1 MRPIKH
7 PYLPIYYLSV
17 VLGLLL
23 LAGCSDK
30 KTVPIY
36 NTPEYKQIERKLNA
50 VADTTDLKH
59 WLQVYRQSGNRMGE
73 SIVLQRLGRAYRVDN
88 QFGRAILT
96 HKQGLAVADSIC
108 DTMEIVNTLNEMGT
122 NYRRLGAMYLAT
134 SSMTLGLGYCQQ
146 WSDTTAAAFKSQ
158 LKILNGLG
166 KIYYTIRN
174 YKVADYYFR
183 RSLAGETKL
192 GSAYGMALNY
202 SDIGRVFRAQ
212 NNLDSAQ
219 YYFQKSMEQKRLI
232 NDEVGMALIHIE
244 YGGLYEDRGD
254 YAQATAEYDKAYITL
269 MAHSDR
275 YLRLWSCISLA
286 RVYIKRQMT
295 ATAIEYLQEAKMT
308 ADEINSPGDR
318 SQIALLYYQIYRK
331 SGNTAKALA
340 AYVDYKNWNDTVM
353 NLEKLGDIQ
362 NVQIDELMADNT
374 RKLNYV
380 RKDMERMRKQQ
391 ESGWLVFTVIMITMI
406 VLLAF
411 SYYLLRIRT
420 RTLTAY
426 REFRDARV
434 RFFANISHELRT
446 PVTIIQSAGNS
457 IESQTD
463 NQQIRDEVS
472 QLQEASHRLLHLVD
486 SVVDITNISIRP
498 VDEAP
503 WCHDDIVGYVR
514 MLVEAY
520 RHEAEKRQI
529 RLVVTS
535 KRNKIEADF
544 VPDYIDKILGNLLT
558 DMLHFAYNMSDLYI
572 SMSVEK
578 RMLRLELKDRGQ
590 GMPPEVVKD
599 LLKPYDSKNTSE
611 IYMHVGLNLQ
621 AVQAAIKAMGGDIK
635 LKSKLGEYA
644 QFIITIPLRHGDH
657 DYPRLT
663 EQKTLH
669 TPAAPSA
676 ADTDMPIVVDDDA
689 DNKPRILIVEES
701 VQVARYV
708 ADQLKNHYKVFFA
721 SNGEDGLHKISI
733 AAPDLII
740 TDGVLPVMDGYQLC
754 KGVRAQAATCH
765 IPIVMVS
772 SDSSVQGRMKSFQ
785 AGADAFLLKPFRADE
800 LLVRVRLLLQ
810 QRRMLRD
817 KYAGSVPVVD
827 EADGQAEA
835 TARTP
840 DFIDEVQQY
849 VDSRIGEGDVDLA
862 DLAARF
868 GVTRATF
875 TRKVKQHTGLTSA
888 AYITSRR
895 IRKACQLLQTA
906 DMTVAQVAEACGYS
920 DTAYFIM
927 VFRKSMNKTPK
938 QYKDEWLKP

>member
-17 VLGLLL
+17 VVGLLL
-23 LAGCSDK
+23 LVGCSDK

-73 SIVLQRLGRAYRVDN
+73 SIVLRRLGRAYRVDN

-391 ESGWLVFTVIMITMI
+391 ESGWLVFTLIMVGMI

-486 SVVDITNISIRP
+486 SVVDITNISIKP

-544 VPDYIDKILGNLLT
+544 VPDFVDKILGNLLT
-558 DMLHFAYNMSDLYI
+558 DMLRFAYNQSDLYI

-635 LKSKLGEYA
+635 LKSKQGEYA
-644 QFIITIPLRHGDH
+644 QFIVTIPLRHGDH

-669 TPAAPSA
+669 TPAALSP
-676 ADTDMPIVVDDDA
+676 ADADMPPVVEADA

-721 SNGEDGLHKISI
+721 SNGEDGLHKINI

-754 KGVRAQAATCH
+754 QAVRAQAATCH
-765 IPIVMVS
+765 IPVVMVS

-817 KYAGSVPVVD
+817 KYAGSAPVVD
-827 EADGQAEA
+827 EADGQAE
-835 TARTP
+835 TTDRTP

-849 VDSRIGEGDVDLA
+849 VDSHIGEGDVDLA
-862 DLAARF
+862 DLAAHF

>member
-17 VLGLLL
+17 VVGLLL

-50 VADTTDLKH
+50 VADTTELKH

-73 SIVLQRLGRAYRVDN
+73 SIVLRRLGRAYRVDN

-96 HKQGLAVADSIC
+96 HKQGLAMADSIC

-174 YKVADYYFR
+174 YKAADYYFR
-183 RSLAGETKL
+183 RSLAGEIKL

-219 YYFQKSMEQKRLI
+219 YYFQKSMEQKRLL

-244 YGGLYEDRGD
+244 YGGLYEDRGN

-275 YLRLWSCISLA
+275 YLRLWSCINLA

-391 ESGWLVFTVIMITMI
+391 ESGWLVFTLIMVGMI

-544 VPDYIDKILGNLLT
+544 VPDYVDKILGNLLT

-644 QFIITIPLRHGDH
+644 QFIVTIPLRHGDH

-663 EQKTLH
+663 EQNTLH

-765 IPIVMVS
+765 IPVVMVS

-817 KYAGSVPVVD
+817 KYAGSAPVVD
-827 EADGQAEA
+827 EADGQAE
-835 TARTP
+835 TTDRTP

>member
-73 SIVLQRLGRAYRVDN
+73 SIVLRRLGRAYRVDN

-146 WSDTTAAAFKSQ
+146 WSDTTAEAFKSQ

-183 RSLAGETKL
+183 RSLAGEIKL
-192 GSAYGMALNY
+192 GSAYGMGLNY

-219 YYFQKSMEQKRLI
+219 YYFQKSMEQKQLL

-391 ESGWLVFTVIMITMI
+391 ESGWLVFTLIMVGMI

-558 DMLHFAYNMSDLYI
+558 DMLRFAYNQSDLYI

-599 LLKPYDSKNTSE
+599 LLKPYDSNNTSE

-644 QFIITIPLRHGDH
+644 QFIVTIPLRHGDH

-721 SNGEDGLHKISI
+721 SNGEDGLHKINI

-765 IPIVMVS
+765 IPVVMVS

-817 KYAGSVPVVD
+817 KYAGSAPVVD
-827 EADGQAEA
+827 EADGQAE
-835 TARTP
+835 TTDRTP

>member
-73 SIVLQRLGRAYRVDN
+73 SIVLRRLGRAYRVDN

-108 DTMEIVNTLNEMGT
+108 DTMEIVNTLNELGT

-174 YKVADYYFR
+174 YKVALDYFR
-183 RSLAGETKL
+183 RSLAGEIKL
-192 GSAYGMALNY
+192 GSAFGMALNY

-219 YYFQKSMEQKRLI
+219 FYFQKFMEQKQLV
-232 NDEVGMALIHIE
+232 NNEVGMALIRIE

-254 YAQATAEYDKAYITL
+254 YAKATAEYDKAYITL

-275 YLRLWSCISLA
+275 YLRLRSCISLA

-380 RKDMERMRKQQ
+380 RKDMDRMRKQQ
-391 ESGWLVFTVIMITMI
+391 ESGWLVFTLIMVGMI
-406 VLLAF
+406 VLLSF

-420 RTLTAY
+420 RRLAAY
-426 REFRDARV
+426 REFRKARE

-472 QLQEASHRLLHLVD
+472 QLQEASHRLLHLID
-486 SVVDITNISIRP
+486 RVVDITNISIKP
-498 VDEAP
+498 VDEAQ

-520 RHEAEKRQI
+520 RHEAAKRQI

-544 VPDYIDKILGNLLT
+544 VPDYVDKILGNLLT
-558 DMLHFAYNMSDLYI
+558 DMLHFAYNQSDLYI
-572 SMSVEK
+572 SMSIER

-590 GMPPEVVKD
+590 GMSPEVVKD
-599 LLKPYDSKNTSE
+599 LLNPYDSKNTSE

-621 AVQAAIKAMGGDIK
+621 AVQAAIRAMGGDIK
-635 LKSKLGEYA
+635 LNSKLGEYA

-669 TPAAPSA
+669 TPAALFP
-676 ADTDMPIVVDDDA
+676 ADADMPPVVEADA

-740 TDGVLPVMDGYQLC
+740 TDGVLPVVDGYQLC
-754 KGVRAQAATCH
+754 EGVRAQAATCH

-772 SDSSVQGRMKSFQ
+772 SDSSVQGRMKGFQ
-785 AGADAFLLKPFRADE
+785 AGADAYLLKPFRADE
-800 LLVRVRLLLQ
+800 LLVRVSLLLR

-827 EADGQAEA
+827 DADGQAE
-835 TARTP
+835 TTDRTP

-895 IRKACQLLQTA
+895 IRKACELLQTA

>member
-17 VLGLLL
+17 VVGLLL
-23 LAGCSDK
+23 LVGCSDK

-73 SIVLQRLGRAYRVDN
+73 SIVLRRLGRAYRVDN

-146 WSDTTAAAFKSQ
+146 WSDTTAEAFKSQ

-166 KIYYTIRN
+166 KIYFTIRN
-174 YKVADYYFR
+174 YKVADHYFR
-183 RSLAGETKL
+183 RSLAGEIKL
-192 GSAYGMALNY
+192 GSAFGMGLNY

-219 YYFQKSMEQKRLI
+219 YYFQKSMEQKQLL

-254 YAQATAEYDKAYITL
+254 YALATAEYDKAYITL

-374 RKLNYV
+374 RKLSYV

-391 ESGWLVFTVIMITMI
+391 ESGWLVFTVITITMI

-411 SYYLLRIRT
+411 FYYLLRIRT

-472 QLQEASHRLLHLVD
+472 QLQEASHRLLHLID
-486 SVVDITNISIRP
+486 SVVDITNISIKP
-498 VDEAP
+498 VDEAQ

-520 RHEAEKRQI
+520 RHEAAKRQI

-544 VPDYIDKILGNLLT
+544 VPDYVDKILGNLLT
-558 DMLHFAYNMSDLYI
+558 DMLHFAYNQSDLYI
-572 SMSVEK
+572 SMSIER

-590 GMPPEVVKD
+590 GMSPEVVKD
-599 LLKPYDSKNTSE
+599 LLNPYDSKNTSE

-621 AVQAAIKAMGGDIK
+621 AVQAAIRAMGGDIK
-635 LKSKLGEYA
+635 LKSKQGEYT

-669 TPAAPSA
+669 TPAALSP
-676 ADTDMPIVVDDDA
+676 ADADMPPVVESDA

-701 VQVARYV
+701 AQVARYV

-740 TDGVLPVMDGYQLC
+740 TDGVLPVVDGYQLC
-754 KGVRAQAATCH
+754 EGVRAQAATCH

-772 SDSSVQGRMKSFQ
+772 SDSSVQGRMKGFQ
-785 AGADAFLLKPFRADE
+785 AGADAYLLKPFRADE
-800 LLVRVRLLLQ
+800 LLVRVSLLLR

-827 EADGQAEA
+827 DADGQAE
-835 TARTP
+835 TTDRTP

-895 IRKACQLLQTA
+895 IRKACELLQTA

>member
-73 SIVLQRLGRAYRVDN
+73 SIVLRRLGRAYRVDN
-88 QFGRAILT
+88 QFGRAILA

-108 DTMEIVNTLNEMGT
+108 DTMEIVNTLNELGT

-219 YYFQKSMEQKRLI
+219 YYFQKSMEQKQLL

-391 ESGWLVFTVIMITMI
+391 ESGWLVFTLITITMI

-411 SYYLLRIRT
+411 FYYLLRIRT

-486 SVVDITNISIRP
+486 SVVDITNISIKP

-635 LKSKLGEYA
+635 LKSKQGEYA

-676 ADTDMPIVVDDDA
+676 ADTDMPLVVDDDA

-817 KYAGSVPVVD
+817 KYAGSAPVVD
-827 EADGQAEA
+827 EADGQAE
-835 TARTP
+835 TTDRTP

-849 VDSRIGEGDVDLA
+849 VDSHIGEGDVDLA
-862 DLAARF
+862 NLAARF

-875 TRKVKQHTGLTSA
+875 TRRVKQHTGLTSA

>member
-17 VLGLLL
+17 VVGLLL

-59 WLQVYRQSGNRMGE
+59 WLQIYRQSGNRMGE
-73 SIVLQRLGRAYRVDN
+73 SIVLRLLGRAYRVDN

-391 ESGWLVFTVIMITMI
+391 ESGWLVFTLITITMI

-411 SYYLLRIRT
+411 FYYLLRIRT

-486 SVVDITNISIRP
+486 SVVDITNISIKP

-635 LKSKLGEYA
+635 VKSKQGEYA
-644 QFIITIPLRHGDH
+644 QFIVTIPLRHGDH

-676 ADTDMPIVVDDDA
+676 ADTDMPIVVADDA
-689 DNKPRILIVEES
+689 DNKPCILIVEES

-721 SNGEDGLHKISI
+721 SNGEDGLHKINI

-827 EADGQAEA
+827 EADGQAE
-835 TARTP
+835 TTDRTP

-875 TRKVKQHTGLTSA
+875 TRRVKQHTGLTSA

>member
-17 VLGLLL
+17 VVGLLL

-59 WLQVYRQSGNRMGE
+59 WLQIYRQSGNRMGE
-73 SIVLQRLGRAYRVDN
+73 SIVLRRLGRAYRVDN

-146 WSDTTAAAFKSQ
+146 WSDTTAAALKSQ

-174 YKVADYYFR
+174 YKAADYYFR
-183 RSLAGETKL
+183 RSLAGEIKL
-192 GSAYGMALNY
+192 GSAFGMGLNY

-219 YYFQKSMEQKRLI
+219 YYFQKSMEQKQLL

-275 YLRLWSCISLA
+275 YLRLWSCIALA

-391 ESGWLVFTVIMITMI
+391 ESGWLVFTLITITMI

-411 SYYLLRIRT
+411 FYYLLRIRT

-486 SVVDITNISIRP
+486 SVVDITNISIKP

-635 LKSKLGEYA
+635 VKSKQGEYA
-644 QFIITIPLRHGDH
+644 QFIVTIPLRHGDH

-676 ADTDMPIVVDDDA
+676 ADTDMPIVVADDA
-689 DNKPRILIVEES
+689 DNKPCILIVEES

-721 SNGEDGLHKISI
+721 SNGEDGLHKINI

-817 KYAGSVPVVD
+817 KYAGSAPVVD
-827 EADGQAEA
+827 EADGQAE
-835 TARTP
+835 TTDRTP

>member
-1 MRPIKH
+1 M
-7 PYLPIYYLSV
+7 
-17 VLGLLL
+17 
-23 LAGCSDK
+23 
-30 KTVPIY
+30 
-36 NTPEYKQIERKLNA
+36 
-50 VADTTDLKH
+50 
-59 WLQVYRQSGNRMGE
+59 
-73 SIVLQRLGRAYRVDN
+73 
-88 QFGRAILT
+88 
-96 HKQGLAVADSIC
+96 
-108 DTMEIVNTLNEMGT
+108 
-122 NYRRLGAMYLAT
+122 
-134 SSMTLGLGYCQQ
+134 
-146 WSDTTAAAFKSQ
+146 
-158 LKILNGLG
+158 
-166 KIYYTIRN
+166 
-174 YKVADYYFR
+174 
-183 RSLAGETKL
+183 
-192 GSAYGMALNY
+192 
-202 SDIGRVFRAQ
+202 
-212 NNLDSAQ
+212 
-219 YYFQKSMEQKRLI
+219 
-232 NDEVGMALIHIE
+232 
-244 YGGLYEDRGD
+244 
-254 YAQATAEYDKAYITL
+254 
-269 MAHSDR
+269 
-275 YLRLWSCISLA
+275 
-286 RVYIKRQMT
+286 
-295 ATAIEYLQEAKMT
+295 
-308 ADEINSPGDR
+308 
-318 SQIALLYYQIYRK
+318 
-331 SGNTAKALA
+331 
-340 AYVDYKNWNDTVM
+340 
-353 NLEKLGDIQ
+353 
-362 NVQIDELMADNT
+362 
-374 RKLNYV
+374 
-380 RKDMERMRKQQ
+380 
-391 ESGWLVFTVIMITMI
+391 
-406 VLLAF
+406 
-411 SYYLLRIRT
+411 
-420 RTLTAY
+420 
-426 REFRDARV
+426 
-434 RFFANISHELRT
+434 
-446 PVTIIQSAGNS
+446 
-457 IESQTD
+457 
-463 NQQIRDEVS
+463 S

-486 SVVDITNISIRP
+486 SVLDITNISIRP

-635 LKSKLGEYA
+635 VKSKQGEYA
-644 QFIITIPLRHGDH
+644 QFIVTIPLRHGDH

-676 ADTDMPIVVDDDA
+676 ADTDMPIVVADDA

-765 IPIVMVS
+765 IPVVMVS

-817 KYAGSVPVVD
+817 KYAGSAPVVD
-827 EADGQAEA
+827 DADGQAE
-835 TARTP
+835 TTDRTP

>member
-73 SIVLQRLGRAYRVDN
+73 SIVLRRLGRAYRVEN
-88 QFGRAILT
+88 QFSHAIMA

-108 DTMEIVNTLNEMGT
+108 DTMEIVNTLNELGT

-174 YKVADYYFR
+174 YKVALDYFR
-183 RSLAGETKL
+183 RSLAGEIKL
-192 GSAYGMALNY
+192 GSAFGMALNY

-219 YYFQKSMEQKRLI
+219 FYFQKSMEQKQLI
-232 NDEVGMALIHIE
+232 NDEVGMALIRIE

-254 YAQATAEYDKAYITL
+254 YAKATAEYDKAYITL

-275 YLRLWSCISLA
+275 YLRLRSCISLA

-380 RKDMERMRKQQ
+380 RKDMDRMRKQQ
-391 ESGWLVFTVIMITMI
+391 ESGWLVFTLIMVGMI

-420 RTLTAY
+420 RTLAAY
-426 REFRDARV
+426 REFSDARV

-472 QLQEASHRLLHLVD
+472 QLQAASRRLLHLVD

-498 VDEAP
+498 VDEAQ

-520 RHEAEKRQI
+520 RHEAAKRQI

-544 VPDYIDKILGNLLT
+544 VPDYVDKILGNLLT
-558 DMLHFAYNMSDLYI
+558 DMLHYAYNQSELYI
-572 SMSVEK
+572 SMSIER

-611 IYMHVGLNLQ
+611 IYMHVGLNIQ
-621 AVQAAIKAMGGDIK
+621 AVQAAIRAMGGDIK

-669 TPAAPSA
+669 TPAALSP
-676 ADTDMPIVVDDDA
+676 ADADMPPVVEADA

-701 VQVARYV
+701 AQVARYV

-721 SNGEDGLHKISI
+721 SNGEDGLHKIRI

-754 KGVRAQAATCH
+754 EGVRAQAATCH

-772 SDSSVQGRMKSFQ
+772 SDSSVRGRMKGFQ
-785 AGADAFLLKPFRADE
+785 AGADAYLLKPFRADE
-800 LLVRVRLLLQ
+800 LLVRVSLLLR

-827 EADGQAEA
+827 DADGQAE
-835 TARTP
+835 TSDRTP

-895 IRKACQLLQTA
+895 IRKACELLQTA

>member
-73 SIVLQRLGRAYRVDN
+73 SIVLRRLGRAYRVDN

-146 WSDTTAAAFKSQ
+146 WSDTTAAALKSQ

-174 YKVADYYFR
+174 YKAADYYFR
-183 RSLAGETKL
+183 RSLAGEIKL

-219 YYFQKSMEQKRLI
+219 YYFQKSMEQKRLL

-275 YLRLWSCISLA
+275 YLRLWSCIALA

-391 ESGWLVFTVIMITMI
+391 ESGWLVFTLITITMI

-411 SYYLLRIRT
+411 FYYLLRIRT

-486 SVVDITNISIRP
+486 SVVDITNISIKP

-635 LKSKLGEYA
+635 LKSKQGEYA
-644 QFIITIPLRHGDH
+644 QFIVTIPLRHGDH

-676 ADTDMPIVVDDDA
+676 ADTDMPIVVADDA
-689 DNKPRILIVEES
+689 DNKPCILIVEES

-721 SNGEDGLHKISI
+721 SNGEDGLHKINI

-765 IPIVMVS
+765 IPVVMVS

-827 EADGQAEA
+827 DADGQAE
-835 TARTP
+835 TTDRTP

-875 TRKVKQHTGLTSA
+875 TRRVKQHTGLTSA

>member
-17 VLGLLL
+17 VVGLLL

-73 SIVLQRLGRAYRVDN
+73 SIVLRRLGRAYRVDN

-146 WSDTTAAAFKSQ
+146 WSDTTAEAFKSQ

-183 RSLAGETKL
+183 RSLAGEIKL
-192 GSAYGMALNY
+192 GSAYGMGLNY

-219 YYFQKSMEQKRLI
+219 YYFQKSMEQKQLL

-275 YLRLWSCISLA
+275 YLRLWSCIALA

-391 ESGWLVFTVIMITMI
+391 ESGWLVFTLIMVGMI

-486 SVVDITNISIRP
+486 SVVDITNISIKP

-558 DMLHFAYNMSDLYI
+558 DMLRFAYNQSDLYI

-599 LLKPYDSKNTSE
+599 LLKPYDSNNTSE

-644 QFIITIPLRHGDH
+644 QFIVTIPLRHGDH

-721 SNGEDGLHKISI
+721 SNGEDGLHKINI

-765 IPIVMVS
+765 IPVVMVS

-817 KYAGSVPVVD
+817 KYAGSVPVADV
-827 EADGQAEA
+827 ADGQAE
-835 TARTP
+835 TTDRTP

>member
-17 VLGLLL
+17 VVGLLL

-73 SIVLQRLGRAYRVDN
+73 SIVLRRLGRAYRVDN

-146 WSDTTAAAFKSQ
+146 WSDTTAEAFKSQ

-166 KIYYTIRN
+166 KIYFTIRN
-174 YKVADYYFR
+174 YKVADHYFR
-183 RSLAGETKL
+183 RSLAGEIKL
-192 GSAYGMALNY
+192 GSAYGMGLNY

-212 NNLDSAQ
+212 DNLDSAQ
-219 YYFQKSMEQKRLI
+219 YYFQKSMEQKQLL

-275 YLRLWSCISLA
+275 YLRLWSCIALA

-374 RKLNYV
+374 RKLSYV

-391 ESGWLVFTVIMITMI
+391 ESGWLVFTVITITMI

-411 SYYLLRIRT
+411 FYYLLRIRT

-486 SVVDITNISIRP
+486 SVVDITTISIKP

-544 VPDYIDKILGNLLT
+544 VPDYVDKILGNLLN
-558 DMLHFAYNMSDLYI
+558 DMLNFAYNQSDIYI
-572 SMSVEK
+572 SMSIER

-635 LKSKLGEYA
+635 LKSKQGEYA
-644 QFIITIPLRHGDH
+644 QFFVTIPLRHGDH

-721 SNGEDGLHKISI
+721 SNGEDGLHKINI
-733 AAPDLII
+733 AAPDLLI

-754 KGVRAQAATCH
+754 QAVRAQAATCH

-810 QRRMLRD
+810 QHRMLRD
-817 KYAGSVPVVD
+817 KYAGSAPVVD
-827 EADGQAEA
+827 EADGQAE
-835 TARTP
+835 TTDRTP
-840 DFIDEVQQY
+840 DFIDDVQQY
-849 VDSRIGEGDVDLA
+849 VDSHIGEGDVDLA

>member
-73 SIVLQRLGRAYRVDN
+73 SIVLRRLGRAYRVDN

-146 WSDTTAAAFKSQ
+146 WSDTTAEAFKSQ

-183 RSLAGETKL
+183 RSLAGEIKL
-192 GSAYGMALNY
+192 GSAYGMGLNY

-219 YYFQKSMEQKRLI
+219 YYFQKSMEQKQLL

-275 YLRLWSCISLA
+275 YLRLWSCIALA

-391 ESGWLVFTVIMITMI
+391 ESGWLVFTLIMITMI

-411 SYYLLRIRT
+411 FYYLLRIRT

-486 SVVDITNISIRP
+486 SVVDITNISIKP

-635 LKSKLGEYA
+635 LKSKQGEYA

-676 ADTDMPIVVDDDA
+676 ADTDMPIVVADDA
-689 DNKPRILIVEES
+689 DNKPCILIVEES

-721 SNGEDGLHKISI
+721 SNGEDGLHKINI

-765 IPIVMVS
+765 IPVVIVS

-817 KYAGSVPVVD
+817 KYAGSAPVVD
-827 EADGQAEA
+827 DADGQAE
-835 TARTP
+835 TTDRTP

>member
-73 SIVLQRLGRAYRVDN
+73 SIVLRRLGRAYRVDN

-174 YKVADYYFR
+174 YKVADYYYR
-183 RSLAGETKL
+183 RSLAGEIKL

-219 YYFQKSMEQKRLI
+219 YYFQKSMEQKQLV

-411 SYYLLRIRT
+411 FYYLLRIRT

-635 LKSKLGEYA
+635 LKSKQGEYA

-676 ADTDMPIVVDDDA
+676 ADTDMPLVVDDDA

-817 KYAGSVPVVD
+817 KYAGSAPVVD
-827 EADGQAEA
+827 DADGQAE
-835 TARTP
+835 TTDRTP

>member
-17 VLGLLL
+17 VVGLLL

-73 SIVLQRLGRAYRVDN
+73 SIVLRRLGRAYRVDN
-88 QFGRAILT
+88 QFGRAILA

-108 DTMEIVNTLNEMGT
+108 DTMEIVNTLNELGT

-146 WSDTTAAAFKSQ
+146 WSDTTAAALKSQ

-183 RSLAGETKL
+183 RSLAGEIKL

-275 YLRLWSCISLA
+275 YLRLWSCINLA

-391 ESGWLVFTVIMITMI
+391 ESGWLVFTLIMITMI

-411 SYYLLRIRT
+411 FYYLLRIRT

-486 SVVDITNISIRP
+486 SVVDITNISIKP

-590 GMPPEVVKD
+590 GMPPEVAKD

-644 QFIITIPLRHGDH
+644 QFIVTIPLRHGDH

-721 SNGEDGLHKISI
+721 SNGEDGLHKINI

-765 IPIVMVS
+765 IPVVMVS

-817 KYAGSVPVVD
+817 KYAGSAPVVD
-827 EADGQAEA
+827 EADGQAE
-835 TARTP
+835 TTDRTP

-875 TRKVKQHTGLTSA
+875 TRRVKQHTGLTSA

>member
-17 VLGLLL
+17 VVGLLL

-73 SIVLQRLGRAYRVDN
+73 SIVLRRLGRAYRVDN

-212 NNLDSAQ
+212 NDLDSAQ
-219 YYFQKSMEQKRLI
+219 YYFQKSMEQKQLL

-275 YLRLWSCISLA
+275 YLRLWSCIALA

-411 SYYLLRIRT
+411 FYYLLRIRT

-486 SVVDITNISIRP
+486 SVLDITNISIKP

-635 LKSKLGEYA
+635 LKSKQGEYA

-676 ADTDMPIVVDDDA
+676 ADTDMPLVVDDDA

-721 SNGEDGLHKISI
+721 SNGEDGLHKINI

-817 KYAGSVPVVD
+817 KYAGSAPVVD
-827 EADGQAEA
+827 DADGQAE
-835 TARTP
+835 TTDRTP

>member
-73 SIVLQRLGRAYRVDN
+73 SIVLRRLGRAYRVDN

-183 RSLAGETKL
+183 RSLAGEIKL

-219 YYFQKSMEQKRLI
+219 YYFQKSMEQKQLV

-411 SYYLLRIRT
+411 FYYLLRIRT

-635 LKSKLGEYA
+635 LKSKQGEYA

-676 ADTDMPIVVDDDA
+676 ADTDMPLVVDDDA

-765 IPIVMVS
+765 IPVVMVS

-827 EADGQAEA
+827 EADGQAE
-835 TARTP
+835 TTDHTP

>member
-17 VLGLLL
+17 VVGLLL

-73 SIVLQRLGRAYRVDN
+73 SIVLRRLGRAYRVDN

-146 WSDTTAAAFKSQ
+146 WSDTTAAALKSQ

-174 YKVADYYFR
+174 YKAADYYFR
-183 RSLAGETKL
+183 RSLAGEIKL

-212 NNLDSAQ
+212 DNLDSAQ
-219 YYFQKSMEQKRLI
+219 YYFQKSMEQKQLL

-275 YLRLWSCISLA
+275 YLRLWSCIALA

-391 ESGWLVFTVIMITMI
+391 ESGWLVFTLITITMI

-411 SYYLLRIRT
+411 FYYLLRIRT

-544 VPDYIDKILGNLLT
+544 VPDYVDKILGNLLT
-558 DMLHFAYNMSDLYI
+558 DMLRFAYNQSDLYI

-599 LLKPYDSKNTSE
+599 LLKPYDSNNTSE

-644 QFIITIPLRHGDH
+644 QFIVTIPLRHGDH

-721 SNGEDGLHKISI
+721 SNGEDGLHKINI

-817 KYAGSVPVVD
+817 KYAGSAPVVD
-827 EADGQAEA
+827 DADGQAE
-835 TARTP
+835 TTDRTP

-849 VDSRIGEGDVDLA
+849 VDSRIGEDDVDLA

>member
-146 WSDTTAAAFKSQ
+146 WSDTTAAALKSQ

-183 RSLAGETKL
+183 RSLAGEIKL
-192 GSAYGMALNY
+192 GSAFGMGLNY

-219 YYFQKSMEQKRLI
+219 YYFQKSMEQKQLL

-275 YLRLWSCISLA
+275 YLRLWSCIALA

-391 ESGWLVFTVIMITMI
+391 ESGWLVFTLIMVGMI

-486 SVVDITNISIRP
+486 SVLDITNISIRP

-544 VPDYIDKILGNLLT
+544 VPDYVDKILGNLLT

-590 GMPPEVVKD
+590 GLPPEVVKD

-644 QFIITIPLRHGDH
+644 QFIVTIPLRHGDH

-721 SNGEDGLHKISI
+721 SNGEDGLHKINI

-772 SDSSVQGRMKSFQ
+772 SESSVQGRMKSFQ

-817 KYAGSVPVVD
+817 KYAGSAPVVD
-827 EADGQAEA
+827 EADGQAE
-835 TARTP
+835 TTDRTP

>member
-30 KTVPIY
+30 KTIPIY

-59 WLQVYRQSGNRMGE
+59 WFQVYRQSGNRMGE
-73 SIVLQRLGRAYRVDN
+73 SIVLRRLGRAYRVDN

-183 RSLAGETKL
+183 RSLAGEIKL
-192 GSAYGMALNY
+192 GSAYGMGLNY

-219 YYFQKSMEQKRLI
+219 YYFQKSMEQKQLL

-275 YLRLWSCISLA
+275 YLRLWSCIALA

-380 RKDMERMRKQQ
+380 RKDMDRMRKQQ
-391 ESGWLVFTVIMITMI
+391 ESGWLVFTLITITMI

-411 SYYLLRIRT
+411 FYYLLRIRT

-486 SVVDITNISIRP
+486 SVVDITNISIKP

-644 QFIITIPLRHGDH
+644 QFVITIPLRHGDH

-663 EQKTLH
+663 EQNTLH

-676 ADTDMPIVVDDDA
+676 ADTDMPLVVDDDA

-721 SNGEDGLHKISI
+721 SNGEDGLHKINI

-765 IPIVMVS
+765 IPVVMVS

-817 KYAGSVPVVD
+817 KYAGSAPVVD
-827 EADGQAEA
+827 EADGQAE
-835 TARTP
+835 TTDRTP

>member
-30 KTVPIY
+30 KTAPIY

-73 SIVLQRLGRAYRVDN
+73 SIVLRRLGRAYRVDN

-183 RSLAGETKL
+183 RSLAGEIKL

-219 YYFQKSMEQKRLI
+219 YYFQKSMEQKQLV

-411 SYYLLRIRT
+411 FYYLLRIRT

-635 LKSKLGEYA
+635 LKSKQGEYA

-676 ADTDMPIVVDDDA
+676 ADTDMPLVVDDDA

-765 IPIVMVS
+765 IPVVMVS

-827 EADGQAEA
+827 EADGQAE
-835 TARTP
+835 TTDHTP

>member
-17 VLGLLL
+17 VVGLLL

-73 SIVLQRLGRAYRVDN
+73 SIVLRRLGRAYRVDN

-146 WSDTTAAAFKSQ
+146 WSDTTAAALKSQ

-174 YKVADYYFR
+174 YKAADYYFR
-183 RSLAGETKL
+183 RSLAGEIKL
-192 GSAYGMALNY
+192 GSAYGMGLNY

-219 YYFQKSMEQKRLI
+219 CYFQKSMEQKQLL

-275 YLRLWSCISLA
+275 YLRLWSCIALA

-411 SYYLLRIRT
+411 FYYLLRIRT

-486 SVVDITNISIRP
+486 SVLDITNISIKP

-635 LKSKLGEYA
+635 LKSKQGEYA

-669 TPAAPSA
+669 TLAAPSA

-765 IPIVMVS
+765 IPVVMVS